1 MDDFNILFYFA
12 FWALF
17 CIGVAY
23 LADKKG
29 RSAIGFF
36 LLSLFFS
43 PIIGLLVVLA
53 SGPSTPVAS
62 KAAELERLADLKAKG
77 ILSDEEFNKA
87 KAKALA

>member
-1 MDDFNILFYFA
+1 MTDADLLLPFA

-17 CIGVAY
+17 SVLVAV

-29 RSAIGFF
+29 KSAVGFF

-43 PIIGLLVVLA
+43 PVIGVIAVLL
-53 SGPSTPVAS
+53 SSPKTSNTS
-62 KAAELERLADLKAKG
+62 ELERLADLKAKG
-77 ILSDEEFNKA
+77 VLTDEEFNKA